1 MSDITLLDM
10 ILEPGGIG
18 ILFQPIVEIID
29 DKKTIHSLECLARG
43 PVGTNAEMPNV
54 LFDYVRR
61 KNEEV
66 IVDQTCLTTAI
77 KIIKDLPS
85 TFDYSLNLHTRTLKE
100 MPDFHSWFIAQIKR
114 ADISPGRIVLEL
126 TAVNDV
132 NIHSDELKENIE
144 RLRDAGVRIALD
156 DFGVKQSNFM
166 LIMDL
171 QPHLL
176 WLDRQIV
183 TGCGKDPKKLF
194 VIETLQNFADKIGT
208 CLIAKGVE
216 EETDYQALRQIGV
229 NIMQGFL
236 FAPPL
241 AGEMLFETS
250 YLQDCFV

>member
-1 MSDITLLDM
+1 MSDVTLLDM

-18 ILFQPIVEIID
+18 ILFQPIVEIIN

-43 PVGTNAEMPNV
+43 PVGTNAEMPSV

-66 IVDQTCLTTAI
+66 IVDQTCLTTAVKTI
-77 KIIKDLPS
+77 KNLSLP
-85 TFDYSLNLHTRTLKE
+85 FDYSLNLHTRTLKE
-100 MPDFHSWFIAQIKR
+100 MPDFHSWFINQIKR
-114 ADISPGRIVLEL
+114 ADISPSRIILEL
-126 TAVNDV
+126 TAVNDAT
-132 NIHSDELKENIE
+132 IHSGELKENVE
-144 RLRDAGVRIALD
+144 RLRNAGVRIALD

-171 QPHLL
+171 QPHLI

-194 VIETLQNFADKIGT
+194 VIETLQNFANNIGA

-216 EETDYQALRQIGV
+216 EEVDYQALRQIGV
-229 NIMQGFL
+229 SIMQGFL
-236 FAPPL
+236 FSPPL
-241 AGEMLFETS
+241 AGERLFETQ

>member
-43 PVGTNAEMPNV
+43 PVGTNAEMPSV

-66 IVDQTCLTTAI
+66 IVDQTCLTAAI
-77 KIIKDLPS
+77 RVIKDLSLPYD
-85 TFDYSLNLHTRTLKE
+85 FSLNLHTRTLKE
-100 MPDFHSWFIAQIKR
+100 MPNFHSWFVEQIKR
-114 ADISPGRIVLEL
+114 ADISPNRLILEL
-126 TAVNDV
+126 TAINDA
-132 NIHSDELKENIE
+132 NIDSDELKENIE
-144 RLRDAGVRIALD
+144 RLRNAGVRIALD

-166 LIMDL
+166 LIMEL

-183 TGCGKDPKKLF
+183 MGCGEDPKKLF
-194 VIETLQNFADKIGT
+194 VIETLQTFVNKIGA

-216 EETDYQALRQIGV
+216 EEADYQALREIGV

-241 AGEMLFETS
+241 AGDLLLETS
-250 YLQDCFV
+250 YLQDCLV

>member
-29 DKKTIHSLECLARG
+29 GQKNIHSLECLARG
-43 PVGTNAEMPNV
+43 PVGTNAEMPSV

-66 IVDQTCLTTAI
+66 IVDQTCLTAAV
-77 KIIKDLPS
+77 KVIKDLRLP
-85 TFDYSLNLHTRTLKE
+85 FDFSLNLHTRTLKE
-100 MPDFHSWFIAQIKR
+100 MPDFHSWFINQIER
-114 ADISPGRIVLEL
+114 ADISSERIVLEL
-126 TAVNDV
+126 TAINDV
-132 NIHSDELKENIE
+132 SIDSDELKFNIDK
-144 RLRDAGVRIALD
+144 LLKAGVRIALD

-166 LIMDL
+166 LIMEL

-183 TGCGKDPKKLF
+183 LGCGNDPKKLF
-194 VIETLQNFADKIGT
+194 IIETLQTFVDKIGAS
-208 CLIAKGVE
+208 LIAKGVE
-216 EETDYQALRQIGV
+216 EEIDYYALRKIGV
-229 NIMQGFL
+229 NMMQGFL

-250 YLQDCFV
+250 YLQDCLV

>member
-1 MSDITLLDM
+1 MNDLTLLDM

-43 PVGTNAEMPNV
+43 PIGTNAEMPSV

-66 IVDQTCLTTAI
+66 IVDQTCLTAAT
-77 KIIKDLPS
+77 KIIKDLSLP
-85 TFDYSLNLHTRTLKE
+85 FDYSLNLHTRTLKE
-100 MPDFHSWFIAQIKR
+100 MPNFHSWFIDQIKR
-114 ADISPGRIVLEL
+114 ADISPNRIILEL
-126 TAVNDV
+126 TVINDV
-132 NIHSDELKENIE
+132 SVNSEELKVNIE
-144 RLRDAGVRIALD
+144 RLRNAGVRIALD
-156 DFGVKQSNFM
+156 DFGVKQSNFI
-166 LIMDL
+166 LIMEL
-171 QPHLL
+171 EPHLL

-183 TGCGKDPKKLF
+183 IDCGKDPKKLF
-194 VIETLQNFADKIGT
+194 VIETLQNFVNKIGS

-216 EETDYQALRQIGV
+216 EEADYYALRQIGV
-229 NIMQGFL
+229 NIMQGFF

-250 YLQDCFV
+250 YLQDCLV